1 MFVVVQPSSHSI
13 SKTIDTIE
21 ESYVSLSRAQK
32 KAQMAYRKEVERLV
46 SLVVPDEVENVDVM
60 MEQFLG
66 REEEL
71 ISTLTSMAEQ
81 GGADSEEDS
90 DEDEDF
96 DDENDDSYGDDSYGE
111 QSENMESEHEVST
124 SQYDEETEASASLY
138 DEDDQEAS
146 LSQFEDD
153 QEASL
158 SQYDEQTAEA
168 SLDEEVEI
176 PPTNPQDPYA
186 LGDSLLFDDDDIEE

>member
-1 MFVVVQPSSHSI
+1 
-13 SKTIDTIE
+13 
-21 ESYVSLSRAQK
+21 
-32 KAQMAYRKEVERLV
+32 MAYRKEVERLV

-111 QSENMESEHEVST
+111 QSENMESEIPGR
-124 SQYDEETEASASLY
+124 
-138 DEDDQEAS
+138 
-146 LSQFEDD
+146 
-153 QEASL
+153 
-158 SQYDEQTAEA
+158 EQ
-168 SLDEEVEI
+168 
-176 PPTNPQDPYA
+176 PQQ
-186 LGDSLLFDDDDIEE
+186 S